1 MTAIDKSS
9 SNILLDKYWQVNWYT
24 SALIIQQFPLLV
36 TAALL
41 NAIEGSAC
49 LQFYLLDGG
58 LLGSQGIL
66 SALHSADLYTARKT
80 LYNSIFN

>member
-1 MTAIDKSS
+1 MASELVYKCTNNTTAFS
-9 SNILLDKYWQVNWYT
+9 WVT
-24 SALIIQQFPLLV
+24 S
-36 TAALL
+36 ALL

-58 LLGSQGIL
+58 LLGSQGVL

-80 LYNSIFN
+80 LYNSILN